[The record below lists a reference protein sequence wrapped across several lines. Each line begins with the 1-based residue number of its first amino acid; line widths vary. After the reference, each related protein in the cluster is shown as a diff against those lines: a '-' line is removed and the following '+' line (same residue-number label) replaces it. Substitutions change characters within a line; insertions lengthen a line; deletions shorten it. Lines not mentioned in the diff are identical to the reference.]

1 MVHVVDELTP
11 GVKLDKQ
18 TMRAIIISLCCT
30 ALAQRENGDITAN
43 FAHELTAVPTS
54 RFRDFFMR
62 KLDKSE
68 LGREIKKNMRNVMSY
83 YATKLPPD
91 YACD

>member
-1 MVHVVDELTP
+1 
-11 GVKLDKQ
+11 
-18 TMRAIIISLCCT
+18 
-30 ALAQRENGDITAN
+30 
-43 FAHELTAVPTS
+43 
-54 RFRDFFMR
+54 MR

-68 LGREIKKNMRNVMSY
+68 LDREIKKNMRNVMSY